1 MCPGDSVRSVRR
13 IPHLRAAPGSCDPAA
28 LRIPRD
34 SMTSSRQLRRNR
46 RWFLGRTTQ
55 AAVGLA
61 ALTGAKS
68 ARAADKPNP
77 FAYDVRKY
85 ETTDPKLI
93 AYRQTTA
100 FKCPTPDAR
109 RLCLVGKDRFAV
121 AAGNEVILLGR
132 SSGALA
138 AEIPLSGPPRCVTE
152 GPDGSLFVGLRDHVE
167 VFDAQG
173 NRRATWPTFAGRP
186 WISSV
191 AVNGEFVFIADSGNR
206 VVYRCD
212 LNGKAINRIGNRD
225 KDRSIPGFVLPSPFL
240 EVEIHRDGLLRV
252 TNPGRHLIEAYTF
265 EGDRAT
271 AWGKASMGIQ
281 GFCGCCN
288 PVALAILQDGRFVTC
303 EKGLPRVKVYSQ
315 EGDFECVVAGV
326 ESFPEN
332 AKVGSGETPGDGVKA
347 SLDAVVDHEG
357 RVFILDTVTGMIR
370 VMVRNQ
376 AG

>member
-1 MCPGDSVRSVRR
+1 MKPSFTSSHTRR
-13 IPHLRAAPGSCDPAA
+13 RFLTGTLRATAGAAA
-28 LRIPRD
+28 LLEVLPAR
-34 SMTSSRQLRRNR
+34 
-46 RWFLGRTTQ
+46 
-55 AAVGLA
+55 
-61 ALTGAKS
+61 S
-68 ARAADKPNP
+68 ADQPNP

-85 ETTDPKLI
+85 ERTDPKLI
-93 AYRQTTA
+93 AYRQITS

-109 RLCLVGKDRFAV
+109 RLCLVGKDRLAV
-121 AAGNEVILLGR
+121 AAGNEVVFLNRL
-132 SSGALA
+132 SGAFA
-138 AEIPLSGPPRCVTE
+138 AQISLNGPARCVTE

-167 VFDAQG
+167 VFDAQN
-173 NRRATWPTFAGRP
+173 NRRASWAGFAGRP

-191 AVNGEFVFIADSGNR
+191 AVNAEFAFIADSGNR

-212 LNGKAINRIGNRD
+212 LNGKAINRIGDRD
-225 KDRSIPGFVLPSPFL
+225 KDRGVPGFVLPSPFL
-240 EVEIHRDGLLRV
+240 EVELHRDGLLRV
-252 TNPGRHLIEAYTF
+252 ANPGRHLVEAFTF
-265 EGDRAT
+265 DGDRAT

-288 PVALAILQDGRFVTC
+288 PVALATLPDGRFVTC

-315 EGDFECVVAGV
+315 EGDFESVIAGV

-332 AKVGSGETPGDGVKA
+332 AKVGSGEAPGDGVKA
-347 SLDAVVDHEG
+347 SLDAVADHEG